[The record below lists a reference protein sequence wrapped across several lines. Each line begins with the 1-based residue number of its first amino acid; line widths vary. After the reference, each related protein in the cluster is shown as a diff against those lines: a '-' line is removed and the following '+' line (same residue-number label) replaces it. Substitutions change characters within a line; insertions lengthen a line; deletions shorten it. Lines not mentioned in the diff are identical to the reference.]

1 MLAEHLRRM
10 TKIVCT
16 LGPATDDPEILRG
29 IFAIGCDV
37 LRFNFSHG
45 THNEH
50 ARRVHL
56 VRSISENIALLL
68 DTKGPEIR
76 TGQLKEKPVRLEE
89 GARLS
94 LLAEDVL
101 GDASRISLSYADL
114 WQHVV
119 TGTRILLD
127 DGLIGLRVEEVRPGE
142 ILARVENGGLLG
154 ERKSVNVPGVR
165 LPLPSLTERDEADLR
180 FAIAHDFDFIAASFV
195 RRAEDVYAIRRVL
208 EAEGREIPII
218 AKIENE
224 EGVENAEE
232 ILAVSDGLMVA
243 RGDLGVEI
251 PVEDV
256 PFIQKRLIVM
266 GHRAGKPVITATQML
281 NSMIENPRPTRAE
294 ASDIANAILDG
305 TDAVMLSGETA
316 VGRYPVQ
323 AVRTMAQIALR
334 TEEHFGDELYQRA
347 RGLDAEVTH
356 TAVLSRAVAEVA
368 ESLGARAVLTPTESG
383 YTARNI
389 ARCRPHRPIV
399 AVTPNPRVARKLR
412 LVWGVFP
419 FVADSGETIEAVLE
433 QTIGVALEHGLIS
446 RGDLVVLTAGIP
458 VREAGNTNLLKVHV
472 VGDVVGRGLGI
483 GEGVVTARAF
493 VRRPGEDLHPSEEP
507 YIYVTSRVSEED
519 IPYLRNARAVV
530 AEEGGMT
537 SQAAVAA
544 LSLGIP
550 AVVGVERI
558 TEKVQTGMDLTVD
571 VQGGRIYAGYAKV
584 L

>member
-1 MLAEHLRRM
+1 MSEGYLRRM

-16 LGPATDDPEILRG
+16 LGPATDDPEVLRG
-29 IFAIGCDV
+29 ILDAGCDV

-45 THNEH
+45 DHEEH
-50 ARRVHL
+50 ARRVRL
-56 VRSISENIALLL
+56 VRSISEDVALLL

-76 TGQLKEKPVRLEE
+76 TGRLKEKPVRLVE
-89 GARLS
+89 GARVYLV
-94 LLAEDVL
+94 AEDVS
-101 GDASRISLSYADL
+101 GDATRISLSYADL
-114 WQHVV
+114 WRHVAP
-119 TGTRILLD
+119 GTRILLD

-195 RRAEDVYAIRRVL
+195 RRAEDVYAIRRIL

-232 ILAVSDGLMVA
+232 ILAVSDGIMVA

-256 PFIQKRLIVM
+256 PFIQKRLIAM

-334 TEEHFGDELYQRA
+334 TEEHFGAELYRRA
-347 RGLDAEVTH
+347 RGIDAEVTH

-368 ESLGARAVLTPTESG
+368 ESLGARAILTPTESG

-399 AVTPNPRVARKLR
+399 AFTPNPRVARRLR

-419 FVADSGETIEAVLE
+419 FVADPGETIEAVLE
-433 QTIGVALEHGLIS
+433 QAIATSLERGFIS

-493 VRRPGEDLHPSEEP
+493 VRRPGEDLPLPEEP
-507 YIYVTSRVSEED
+507 YVYVTSHVSEED
-519 IPYLRNARAVV
+519 VPYLRNARAVV

-558 TEKVQTGMDLTVD
+558 TEKVRTGMELTVD
-571 VQGGRIYAGYAKV
+571 VREGRIYAGYAKI